1 MDLKQ
6 LDYFKKICTYKHLT
20 KASEALFVSQPYLSA
35 LVAKLEKELDC
46 TLFIREKSGLRLTK
60 EGELLLSYSERV
72 FSELD
77 NLGQDLKKVAEEK
90 AYLLRLSSEN
100 SIFIDET
107 LREFISL
114 YPDIALRHLLL
125 KEDRQLEKLRSG
137 ELDFAIVTKRF
148 PSEDFSHIYLR
159 EDAYVL
165 LVSKNHPL
173 AAKATIFLHEVA
185 DEPFLGLPLSE
196 NYNRLI
202 DKIAPQAGFSPRIIF
217 EGETHLL
224 EKLCDAMNAFL
235 VHLKSQAIEGGY
247 GNLHSLELQDSFC
260 KIDVY
265 LVWYRHR
272 KLSLAAEKYLEYM
285 KRKIFQSDVIRG

>member
-1 MDLKQ
+1 MPRSTIFPSLVK
-6 LDYFKKICTYKHLT
+6 
-20 KASEALFVSQPYLSA
+20 SA
-35 LVAKLEKELDC
+35 E
-46 TLFIREKSGLRLTK
+46 IG
-60 EGELLLSYSERV
+60 
-72 FSELD
+72 
-77 NLGQDLKKVAEEK
+77 
-90 AYLLRLSSEN
+90 
-100 SIFIDET
+100 
-107 LREFISL
+107 
-114 YPDIALRHLLL
+114 
-125 KEDRQLEKLRSG
+125 LEKLRSG

-173 AAKATIFLHEVA
+173 AEKATIFLHEVA

-202 DKIAPQAGFSPRIIF
+202 DKIAPQAGFSSRIIF